1 MRYTL
6 TILVAC
12 VATLALAGGGHNTEQ
27 TAATG
32 ARRRGRRGRQQGRTG
47 EVAQNYFAHG
57 GNSRASAWYI
67 CIMPTGRVDEI
78 LDRREELFEDC
89 KVRHLVISV
98 VILVA
103 AIAMATTGVRLF

>member
-1 MRYTL
+1 
-6 TILVAC
+6 
-12 VATLALAGGGHNTEQ
+12 
-27 TAATG
+27 
-32 ARRRGRRGRQQGRTG
+32 
-47 EVAQNYFAHG
+47 
-57 GNSRASAWYI
+57 
-67 CIMPTGRVDEI
+67 MPTGRVDEI

>member
-32 ARRRGRRGRQQGRTG
+32 A
-47 EVAQNYFAHG
+47 VVG
-57 GNSRASAWYI
+57 G
-67 CIMPTGRVDEI
+67 
-78 LDRREELFEDC
+78 
-89 KVRHLVISV
+89 
-98 VILVA
+98 A
-103 AIAMATTGVRLF
+103 AVSKAEQAK